1 MIMSGVWWFMMDFRK
16 YIRNKFGK
24 DLFSISEE
32 NIIEERVRIEKE
44 IENISDDIKRIQ
56 KNIERLMIESKG
68 QPKALKLLNI
78 QKMKALKIESNTKQQ
93 HAMNFIKKLELLYL
107 VGAMKEGEKIDERSE
122 LVQKIINS
130 DMEKVNEILM
140 DTSVQKSL
148 EEGKI
153 DNIKEKLENTFGK
166 EAGVIDSETQELM
179 TAIEDLENVDMDTA
193 LHMAKEKAKELSG
206 EKKRLEDEE
215 KE

>member
-1 MIMSGVWWFMMDFRK
+1 MNFRK
-16 YIRNKFGK
+16 YIKSKFGK
-24 DLFSISEE
+24 DIFSISEE

-44 IENISDDIKRIQ
+44 IENISIDIKNIQ
-56 KNIERLMIESKG
+56 KSIERLMLESKG

-78 QKMKALKIESNTKQQ
+78 QKIKALKVESNTKQQ

-107 VGAMKEGEKIDERSE
+107 VEAMKEDEKIDEKSE

-130 DMEKVNEILM
+130 DMGKVNEILM
-140 DTSVQKSL
+140 DTSIQKSL

-153 DNIKEKLENTFGK
+153 DNIREKLEKTFGK
-166 EAGVIDSETQELM
+166 EANVIDSETQEIM
-179 TAIEDLENVDMDTA
+179 NAIEDLEDVDMDTA
-193 LHMAKEKAKELSG
+193 LHMAREKAKELSG

-215 KE
+215 KD

>member
-1 MIMSGVWWFMMDFRK
+1 MVIMMDFKK
-16 YIRNKFGK
+16 YLKDKFGK
-24 DLFSISEE
+24 DIFSISEE

-44 IENISDDIKRIQ
+44 IENISDDIKNIQ
-56 KNIERLMIESKG
+56 KSIERLMIESKG

-78 QKMKALKIESNTKQQ
+78 QKMKALRLESNTKQQ
-93 HAMNFIKKLELLYL
+93 RALEFIKKMELLYL
-107 VGAMKEGEKIDERSE
+107 VEAMKESEKIEDRSE

-140 DTSVQKSL
+140 DTGVQKSI
-148 EEGKI
+148 EEGRI
-153 DNIKEKLENTFGK
+153 NTVKEKLEKTFGK
-166 EAGVIDSETQELM
+166 ETDVIDSETQELM
-179 TAIEDLENVDMDTA
+179 NVIEDLENVDMDTA
-193 LHMAKEKAKELSG
+193 LNMAKEKAKELSG

>member
-1 MIMSGVWWFMMDFRK
+1 MDFRK
-16 YIRNKFGK
+16 YIKEKFGK
-24 DLFSISEE
+24 DIFSISEE

-44 IENISDDIKRIQ
+44 IESISDDIKNIQ
-56 KNIERLMIESKG
+56 KSIERLMLESKG

-78 QKMKALKIESNTKQQ
+78 QKIKALKVESNTKQQ

-107 VGAMKEGEKIDERSE
+107 VEAMKEDEKIDEKSE

-140 DTSVQKSL
+140 DTSIQKSL

-153 DNIKEKLENTFGK
+153 DNIREKLEKTFGK

-179 TAIEDLENVDMDTA
+179 NAIEDLENVDMDTA
-193 LHMAKEKAKELSG
+193 LHMAKEKAKELAG
-206 EKKRLEDEE
+206 EKKLEEEE

>member
-1 MIMSGVWWFMMDFRK
+1 MDFK
-16 YIRNKFGK
+16 NFIKNKFGK
-24 DLFSISEE
+24 DVFSIKEE

-44 IENISDDIKRIQ
+44 IEDISEDIKNIQ
-56 KNIERLMIESKG
+56 KSIQRLMIESKG

-78 QKMKALKIESNTKQQ
+78 QKIKALKIESNTKQQ
-93 HAMNFIKKLELLYL
+93 HAMEYVKKLELLYL
-107 VGAMKEGEKIDERSE
+107 VEAMKESEKIKDRSE

-140 DTSVQKSL
+140 DTSIRKSI

-153 DNIKEKLENTFGK
+153 DEVKERLEKTFGK
-166 EAGVIDSETQELM
+166 EPGVIDSETQELIN
-179 TAIEDLENVDMDTA
+179 AIDDLEKVDMETA

-206 EKKRLEDEE
+206 EKKLEEQ